1 MKKTNNK
8 TLFPYVLDHK
18 PGFLLNW
25 FLYRLFKRVRI
36 DENMKDSLKQMQK
49 DGLIVYAVKYRGR
62 LDYLLYHYN
71 YRRRRLPYP
80 KIAFDLNISML
91 LPFTRFV
98 KIILSQVSSFL
109 RSGRRPSPYATGFY
123 KKAILENTTS
133 LLFLVDPKGFLARF
147 IHEEKDHLEF
157 LIETQQELD
166 RPIFIVPQLIL
177 YKKSPE
183 KDPTSFSSLFFGFQ
197 DHPGPIRK
205 IILFFR
211 YNRQALIDFGR
222 PLNLQSYLTEQPSE
236 RSSADMASE
245 IRNLLIDDIDN
256 QKRVILG
263 PIVKSRQQ
271 IKEIVLMDPGINAKI
286 ESLAETDTKKLKSL
300 RKKADEYFEEI
311 AADYT
316 STYIRIFHK
325 ILTWFW
331 KKIYQGIDCNPA
343 ELARVRDWARRGPLI
358 YIPSHKSHIDY
369 LAINYVLYN
378 YNMHIP
384 RVAAGVNL
392 TFWPMGHIFRK
403 SGAFFIRRT
412 FKDAPLYAEVFNR
425 YIKTLLQEGFPIEF
439 YIEGGRSRNGKLVL
453 PKTGFLAILLQA
465 YQQGFCK
472 DLIFVPASIVYD
484 RVLEEKSYQKEI
496 SGAGKERESLRN
508 MIKARKFLNKKYGKV
523 YIRFHE
529 PFSFKEYLGPE
540 SVPQDAR
547 RALAYHI
554 ARAINTVTLVT
565 PRSLLALA
573 ILTIHRRGFLLSEL
587 TATVAT
593 LIGFLERHQIPMLA
607 VLKNN
612 EQMVRETLTLMME
625 WKIVDVLE
633 DTTGTEENFYYVDD
647 EHKIELEY
655 YKNNII
661 HFFIPYSFV
670 AVLLLSGHEEE
681 KNPEL
686 LIREYSF
693 LQNLFKNE
701 FIFETNAD
709 DTQKVFSALA
719 YFQETGFLMPCNAPA
734 QNYTLTKLGYE
745 KLPIWAGLIKTFLE
759 SYWIAVKVLNQEKEK
774 TFNKEDL
781 LKNMVY
787 MGKRFYKLGII
798 DHIGALSRLNFENAF
813 NLIQEELFTEDSGE
827 AGARSQSRER
837 LAALGQKLYELSH
850 YRL

>member
-1 MKKTNNK
+1 MKKMNAK

-18 PGFLLNW
+18 PGFLLSW

-36 DENMKDSLKQMQK
+36 DENMKESLKQMQK

-91 LPFTRFV
+91 LPFSRFV
-98 KIILSQVSSFL
+98 KIIFSQVSAFL
-109 RSGRRPSPYATGFY
+109 RSGRRPSPYAAGFY
-123 KKAILENTTS
+123 KKAILEHTTS

-147 IHEEKDHLEF
+147 IHEEKDPLEF
-157 LIETQQELD
+157 LIETQPELD

-177 YKKSPE
+177 YQKSPE
-183 KDPTSFSSLFFGFQ
+183 KDPSSFSSLVFGFQ

-211 YNRQALIDFGR
+211 YHREALIDFGR
-222 PLNLQSYLTEQPSE
+222 PLNLHSYLHDQPAG
-236 RSSADMASE
+236 RSSAEMASA
-245 IRNLLIDDIDN
+245 IRNLLIEDIDN

-271 IKEIVLMDPGINAKI
+271 IKEIVLMNPGVNTKI
-286 ESLAETDTKKLKSL
+286 ESLAESDFKKLKSL
-300 RKKADEYFEEI
+300 RKKADDYFEEI
-311 AADYT
+311 AADYNGA
-316 STYIRIFHK
+316 YVRIFHK

-331 KKIYQGIDCNPA
+331 KKIYQDIDCNPT

-403 SGAFFIRRT
+403 CGAFFIRRT
-412 FKDAPLYAEVFNR
+412 FRDAALYAEVFNQ

-439 YIEGGRSRNGKLVL
+439 YIEGGRSRNGKLIL

-523 YIRFHE
+523 YIRFDE

-540 SVPQDAR
+540 SAPQDAR
-547 RALAYHI
+547 RALADHI
-554 ARAINTVTLVT
+554 ARAINAVTLVT
-565 PRSLLALA
+565 PRSLVALA
-573 ILTIHRRGFLLSEL
+573 ILTVHRRGFLLSEL
-587 TATVAT
+587 TATVST
-593 LIGFLERHQIPMLA
+593 LIDFMARHRIPMQA
-607 VLKNN
+607 ALKNN
-612 EQMVRETLTLMME
+612 EQMVRETISLMMA
-625 WKIVDVLE
+625 WKIVEIME
-633 DTTGTEENFYYVDD
+633 DTTGTEENFYFVDD
-647 EHKIELEY
+647 ERKIELEY

-661 HFFIPYSFV
+661 HFFIPYSFT

-681 KNPEL
+681 KDPER
-686 LIREYSF
+686 LIRDYAF
-693 LQNLFKNE
+693 LQDLFKYE
-701 FIFETNAD
+701 FIFEKDAAAAP
-709 DTQKVFSALA
+709 KVLSALA
-719 YFQETGFLMPCNAPA
+719 YFREVGFLTAHN
-734 QNYTLTKLGYE
+734 TLPRRDTVTKLGYT

-759 SYWIAVKVLNQEKEK
+759 SYWIAVKVLNREKEK
-774 TFNKEDL
+774 TLTKEDL

-787 MGKRFYKLGII
+787 MGKRFYKLGVI
-798 DHIGALSRLNFENAF
+798 DHIGALSRLNFQNALNWIQQDLFDEN
-813 NLIQEELFTEDSGE
+813 SGE
-827 AGARSQSRER
+827 NDGWNRER
-837 LAALGQKLYELSH
+837 LAGLAQKLYELSH